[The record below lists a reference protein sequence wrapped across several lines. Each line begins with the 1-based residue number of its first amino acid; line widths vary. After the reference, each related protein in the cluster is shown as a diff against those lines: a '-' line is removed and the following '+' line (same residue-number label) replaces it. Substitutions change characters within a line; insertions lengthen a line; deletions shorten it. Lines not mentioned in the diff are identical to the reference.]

1 MKNVKT
7 LSTPKD
13 TLIRMQ
19 VVHLGKILFNL
30 QFVVVAIMLASI
42 LTFIFPAIY
51 YLMLICA
58 AFLSLFLLFANPTFM
73 SMWSGGDNLLKV
85 ADILAQSWRYTVPT
99 VFALAIAAIVCLS
112 FDKNHKH
119 PARIIVSVIV
129 CGLAG
134 VTLLAKLINKGGF

>member
-1 MKNVKT
+1 MENVKT

-58 AFLSLFLLFANPTFM
+58 AFLSLFILFANPTFM

-99 VFALAIAAIVCLS
+99 VFALSIAAIVCLS